1 MMLEKIIDRYY
12 IKKYK
17 RLINNIMAEYNLDYK
32 IRISK
37 EYISLLVKYRMYNDE
52 QYATI
57 YVICKENTFISLCRY
72 EELEKTIKD
81 RIKIYCESEK
91 ERI

>member
-1 MMLEKIIDRYY
+1 MLEKIIDRYY

-17 RLINNIMAEYNLDYK
+17 RLINNIMIEYNLDYK
-32 IRISK
+32 IRISN

-57 YVICKENTFISLCRY
+57 FVINKKNAFITLCRY
-72 EELEKTIKD
+72 EELEQTIKD
-81 RIKIYCESEK
+81 RIKMYCEREK

>member
-1 MMLEKIIDRYY
+1 MIEKIIDKYY

-17 RLINNIMAEYNLDYK
+17 RCINNIMAEYNLDYK

-57 YVICKENTFISLCRY
+57 YVIRKENAFITLCKN
-72 EELEKTIKD
+72 EELEQTIKE
-81 RIKIYCESEK
+81 RIEIYCEREK

>member
-1 MMLEKIIDRYY
+1 MIEKIIDRYY

-17 RLINNIMAEYNLDYK
+17 RLINNIMASYNLDYK
-32 IRISK
+32 VKVTR

-57 YVICKENTFISLCRY
+57 YVIRKENAFITLCKN
-72 EELEKTIKD
+72 EELEQTIKE
-81 RIKIYCESEK
+81 RIEIYCEREK